1 MLPLQTCVLVMQC
14 QRRLSIRRG
23 LGQTMTL
30 PDERTPGNVLLCD
43 AVVQTPH
50 GSGACLASDQLLGT
64 GSAVLLAEDDKME
77 GAGCRVGRLSLRG
90 GGLWFS
96 RPTTPDEDRRELSP
110 GCHHPGRRTRAP
122 HVPIPPFTVVRLEF
136 GGDIWWLQMDEAP
149 SGAGRA
155 EERVDWDPAR
165 SVGGLAWL
173 LDRVTMTRGPCTSH
187 RCGQRAVG
195 KGPATW

>member
-50 GSGACLASDQLLGT
+50 GSGACLASDQLLST

-96 RPTTPDEDRRELSP
+96 RPTTPDEDRRELTP

-122 HVPIPPFTVVRLEF
+122 HVPIPPFTVVRLELVVIS
-136 GGDIWWLQMDEAP
+136 GGCRCMRRRLGLGGRK
-149 SGAGRA
+149 SGSIGT
-155 EERVDWDPAR
+155 PP
-165 SVGGLAWL
+165 GAWG
-173 LDRVTMTRGPCTSH
+173 VWHGCWIGSP
-187 RCGQRAVG
+187 
-195 KGPATW
+195 